1 MSVDIPTEHT
11 QKDILSKK
19 EGEEK
24 ERERVKHGLTDNFK
38 LE

>member
-24 ERERVKHGLTDNFK
+24 ERESEARAYRQFQT
-38 LE
+38 